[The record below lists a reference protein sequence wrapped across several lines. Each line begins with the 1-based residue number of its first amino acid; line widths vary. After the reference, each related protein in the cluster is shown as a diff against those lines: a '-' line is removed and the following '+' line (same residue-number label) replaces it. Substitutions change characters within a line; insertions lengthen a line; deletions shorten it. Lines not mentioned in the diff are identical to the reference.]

1 MSADDQPLTVTLSR
15 SEWVAV
21 VASLATRPYVEVSG
35 LIEAIAQQ
43 AGAQI
48 EAREPQPEAAARAN

>member
-15 SEWVAV
+15 SEWV
-21 VASLATRPYVEVSG
+21 SG

-43 AGAQI
+43 AGAQL